1 VLSLRQKYLAALA
14 RLLPAGLLG
23 ASLTLG
29 AATPGSAARE
39 GSIENQPG
47 AAAASVS
54 DRLSA
59 IREAVSEI
67 VGSEVQGKNLQTAW
81 GNWRNGWHNWRNGG
95 WRNGGW
101 HNSHNWHN
109 WHNY

>member
-1 VLSLRQKYLAALA
+1 MLSLRQKYLGALA

-29 AATPGSAARE
+29 ASVPGTARE
-39 GSIENQPG
+39 NPIENQPG

-59 IREAVSEI
+59 IREAVSGI
-67 VGSEVQGKNLQTAW
+67 VGSEVQGENLQTAW
-81 GNWRNGWHNWRNGG
+81 GN
-95 WRNGGW
+95 
-101 HNSHNWHN
+101 
-109 WHNY
+109 